1 MLKCI
6 FQFWYYPNLLVVCLK
21 VYTLYF
27 LFVFHYFYCFSFSF
41 SIWLFI
47 ISSYHLFSAT
57 ITSTFATSLLLKS
70 STLSIHQIIWKYF
83 CFLATIIRKSLK
95 SWQQMKRKVLT
106 DHQRWSSEIL
116 EMKVSSLP
124 ITFKLYFFQY
134 TSCMYPRGQFLSNAR
149 MCDILVHESL

>member
-1 MLKCI
+1 MPNISFNSNITLFYWWYVWRFTLCI
-6 FQFWYYPNLLVVCLK
+6 SC
-21 VYTLYF
+21 LYF
-27 LFVFHYFYCFSFSF
+27 IIFIVFLSLFRFDFLSSHHIIYF
-41 SIWLFI
+41 
-47 ISSYHLFSAT
+47 
-57 ITSTFATSLLLKS
+57 LLLSPLHSLHLCYWNHQRFPYTKS
-70 STLSIHQIIWKYF
+70 FENISASLQHNMKISIV
-83 CFLATIIRKSLK
+83 T
-95 SWQQMKRKVLT
+95 QMKRKVLT

>member
-1 MLKCI
+1 MRVKYHIIMLEGFTFRICCL
-6 FQFWYYPNLLVVCLK
+6 YYSII
-21 VYTLYF
+21 LYRF
-27 LFVFHYFYCFSFSF
+27 FSFSF

-47 ISSYHLFSAT
+47 ISSISSIHSS

-83 CFLATIIRKSLK
+83 CFLATIIWKSLK

-116 EMKVSSLP
+116 EMKVSSLL
-124 ITFKLYFFQY
+124 ITFKLHFFQY
-134 TSCMYPRGQFLSNAR
+134 TSCMYPRGQFLK
-149 MCDILVHESL
+149 